1 MADPPSV
8 IDSLTKAGVKPAPPR
23 MADFFAQHPGLK
35 AEVLAARQ
43 AGFFWSQIAKQI
55 QADYGYLPDAANL
68 HKFVEN
74 Q

>member
-8 IDSLTKAGVKPAPPR
+8 LDSLTKAGIKPAQPT
-23 MADFFAQHPGLK
+23 MARFFAQHPGLK
-35 AEVLAARQ
+35 DEVLAASQ

-55 QADYGYLPDAANL
+55 QADYGYLPDPANL

-74 Q
+74 S